1 MVSAGMTFDVD
12 DVLGR
17 LTVAE
22 KAALTIG
29 HGAWSVAPLPAHGV
43 PGLSLAD
50 GPHGVRKVLDRDDPR
65 GKETVP
71 ATCFPTA
78 SLLGATWDHEVIRRV
93 GEAVGR
99 EARSAGVD
107 VLLGPGVNIKRSPLC
122 GRNFE
127 YFSEDPFLSGAAGAA
142 WIEGAQSA
150 GVDACVKHFAVN
162 NQEHRR
168 FCVDAIVDERALREI
183 YLPAFHTAVGA
194 GVATVMSA
202 YNRVNGTYA
211 TENPTL
217 LTRVLREEWG
227 FDGAVISDWGAVADR
242 VSSLTAGMDLQMPGD
257 GGDRVAE
264 TVAAVRESRLA
275 EADLDR
281 AARAV
286 LRLIRSAAER
296 RASEPD
302 PVDEDAHHHLGRL
315 TASAGTVLLRN
326 EPVDGQ
332 PVLPF
337 APRMRAPYRIALI
350 GAFAGE
356 PRFQGSGSS
365 RVVPT
370 RVATLRS
377 ELRKRLPFSQIHY
390 VPGYRRHDDVDSP
403 PLRQVAVR
411 EAAEADVAVVVVGL
425 PESHETEGLDRTS
438 MDLPGPHDALVRAV
452 AATNPRTV
460 VVVVS
465 GSPVTLPWRHEVPAI
480 LQAYLGGQAAGAA
493 LADVLTGATDP
504 GGRLAE
510 TFPAE
515 LADYPVAAIPKGPR
529 QAEYRESV
537 FVGYRWFDTA
547 DVPVAYPFGHGL
559 SYTTFEW
566 SDSTTST
573 SEVTPAE
580 LVDGRLEVSVTV
592 TNTGARTGSEV
603 VQVYAERTDAG
614 IYRPRRAL
622 AGFAKVHLRPGEA
635 ERVTVGVD
643 VAGFHHWDAARGAF
657 VVEDGAW
664 QVHVSASVSDVRAS
678 HRVVTHGGVE
688 PDCSPTCRAYRSLHP
703 HHVFSRRAFE
713 ELLDED
719 LPDNVADRPGEFT
732 ENTPIADVLHSAAG
746 RRLHDL
752 VAGALAR
759 DITGDGTVFAG
770 DSREL
775 AREVVPRVMLQGGL
789 TPEMVRTVV
798 DTLNGDWRA
807 AARDGGA
814 VVRALAGTR
823 TERLR
828 RLLRRN

>member
-1 MVSAGMTFDVD
+1 MTFDVD
-12 DVLGR
+12 AVLNR

-22 KAALTIG
+22 KATLTVG
-29 HGAWSVAPLPAHGV
+29 QGAWSVPPLPGHGV

-50 GPHGVRKVLDRDDPR
+50 GPHGVRKVLGADDPR
-65 GKETVP
+65 GGGTAP

-78 SLLGATWDHEVIRRV
+78 SLLGATWDPEVIRRV
-93 GEAVGR
+93 GEALGR

-127 YFSEDPFLSGAAGAA
+127 YFSEDPFLSGVAGAA
-142 WIEGAQSA
+142 WIGGAQWA

-168 FCVDAIVDERALREI
+168 FSIDAIVDERALREI
-183 YLPAFHTAVGA
+183 YLPAFRTAVRAGA
-194 GVATVMSA
+194 ATVMSA

-211 TENPTL
+211 TENPML

-227 FDGAVISDWGAVADR
+227 FDGAVISDWGAVNDR
-242 VSSLTAGMDLQMPGD
+242 AASLAAGMDLQMPGD
-257 GGDRVAE
+257 GADRVAE
-264 TVAAVRESRLA
+264 TVAAVQEGRLA

-281 AARAV
+281 AARSV
-286 LRLIRSAAER
+286 LRLIRRAEERRSAA
-296 RASEPD
+296 
-302 PVDEDAHHHLGRL
+302 PVAFDEDAHHHLGQL

-326 EPVDGQ
+326 EAVDGR
-332 PVLPF
+332 PVLPLG
-337 APRMRAPYRIALI
+337 PRRQAPYRIALI
-350 GAFAGE
+350 GALAGE

-425 PESHETEGLDRTS
+425 PESHETEGLDRTR

-465 GSPVTLPWRHEVPAI
+465 GAPVTLPWRGEVAAI

-493 LADVLTGATDP
+493 VADVLTGATDP

-515 LADYPVAAIPKGPR
+515 LDDHPAAALPNGPR
-529 QAEYRESV
+529 QAEYRESL

-559 SYTTFEW
+559 SYTTFDW
-566 SDSTTST
+566 SDSALNRA
-573 SEVTPAE
+573 EVTPEE
-580 LVDGRLEVSVTV
+580 LREGRLEVSVTV
-592 TNTGARTGSEV
+592 TNTGTRPGSDV
-603 VQVYAERTDAG
+603 VQVYVERTDAG
-614 IYRPRRAL
+614 IFRPRRAL
-622 AGFAKVHLRPGEA
+622 AGFAKVHLLAGES
-635 ERVTVGVD
+635 ERVTIAVD
-643 VAGFHHWDAARGAF
+643 VAGFHHWDAAGGAF

-664 QVHVSASVSDVRAS
+664 RVHVSASAIEVRAN
-678 HRVVTHGGVE
+678 HGVVTNGGVD
-688 PDCSPTCRAYRSLHP
+688 PDCAPTCRAYRSLHP

-732 ENTPIADVLHSAAG
+732 ENTPIGDALRSAAG

-759 DITGDGTVFAG
+759 DMAGDGTVFAG
-770 DSREL
+770 DARDL
-775 AREVVPRVMLQGGL
+775 AREVVPRMMLQGGL
-789 TPEMVRTVV
+789 TPAMVRTVV

-823 TERLR
+823 SERLR
-828 RLLRRN
+828 RLVRRR

>member
-1 MVSAGMTFDVD
+1 MTFDVD
-12 DVLGR
+12 AVLSR
-17 LTVAE
+17 LTVTE
-22 KAALTIG
+22 KATLTIG
-29 HGAWSVAPLPAHGV
+29 QGAWSVAALPEHGV
-43 PGLSLAD
+43 PALSLAD
-50 GPHGVRKVLDRDDPR
+50 GPHGVRRVLGADDP
-65 GKETVP
+65 GGVGTAP

-78 SLLGATWDHEVIRRV
+78 SLLGATWDREVIRRV
-93 GEAVGR
+93 GEALGR
-99 EARSAGVD
+99 EARAAGVD

-127 YFSEDPFLSGAAGAA
+127 YFSEDPFLSGVAGAA
-142 WIEGAQSA
+142 WIDGAQSA
-150 GVDACVKHFAVN
+150 GVDACVKHFAAN

-168 FCVDAIVDERALREI
+168 FSIDAIVDERALREI
-183 YLPAFHTAVGA
+183 YLPAFRTAVGA

-211 TENPTL
+211 TEHPML
-217 LTRVLREEWG
+217 LSRVLREEWQ
-227 FDGAVISDWGAVADR
+227 FDGAVISDWGAVNDR
-242 VSSLTAGMDLQMPGD
+242 VASLVAGMDLQMPGD
-257 GGDRVAE
+257 GADRVAE
-264 TVAAVRESRLA
+264 TVAAVSEGRLA

-286 LRLIRSAAER
+286 LRLLRRAEERRSAGTE
-296 RASEPD
+296 

-326 EPVDGQ
+326 EPVDGR

-337 APRMRAPYRIALI
+337 GPRLQAPYRIALI
-350 GAFAGE
+350 GALAGE

-425 PESHETEGLDRTS
+425 PESHESEGLDRTR

-465 GSPVTLPWRHEVPAI
+465 GAPVTLPWRGEVPAI

-493 LADVLTGATDP
+493 LADVLTGAADP

-515 LADYPVAAIPKGPR
+515 LDDHPVAALPNGPR
-529 QAEYRESV
+529 QAEYRESL

-559 SYTTFEW
+559 SYTTFDW
-566 SDSTTST
+566 SDSSLNAA
-573 SEVTPAE
+573 EVTPGE
-580 LVDGRLEVSVTV
+580 LVQGYLEVSVTV
-592 TNTGARTGSEV
+592 TNTGSRPGSDV
-603 VQVYAERTDAG
+603 VQVYVERTDAG
-614 IYRPRRAL
+614 IHRPRRAL
-622 AGFAKVHLRPGEA
+622 AGFAKVFLLAGES
-635 ERVTVGVD
+635 ERVSIAVD
-643 VAGFHHWDAARGAF
+643 VAGFHHWDAAAGAF
-657 VVEDGAW
+657 VVENGAW
-664 QVHVSASVSDVRAS
+664 RIHVSASVSEVRAS
-678 HRVVTHGGVE
+678 HRVVTHGGVD
-688 PDCSPTCRAYRSLHP
+688 PDCAPTCRAYRSLHP

-732 ENTPIADVLHSAAG
+732 ENTPIGDVLHSAAG

-759 DITGDGTVFAG
+759 DMAGDGTVFAG
-770 DSREL
+770 ETRDL
-775 AREVVPRVMLQGGL
+775 AREVVPRMMLQGGL
-789 TPEMVRTVV
+789 TPAMVRTVV

-823 TERLR
+823 SERLR
-828 RLLRRN
+828 RLVRRR

>member
-1 MVSAGMTFDVD
+1 MVNPGVTFDVE
-12 DVLGR
+12 DVLSR
-17 LTVAE
+17 LTIAE

-29 HGAWSVAPLPAHGV
+29 LGAWAVAPLPEHGV
-43 PGLSLAD
+43 RGLSLAD
-50 GPHGVRKVLDRDDPR
+50 GPHGVRKVRTEGDPR
-65 GKETVP
+65 GRGTAP

-78 SLLGATWDHEVIRRV
+78 SLLGSTWDREVVRRV
-93 GEAVGR
+93 GQALGR
-99 EARSAGVD
+99 EARAAGVD

-127 YFSEDPFLSGAAGAA
+127 YFSEDPLLSGVAGAA
-142 WIEGAQSA
+142 WIEGVQSA

-168 FCVDAIVDERALREI
+168 FSVDAIVDERALREI
-183 YLPAFHTAVGA
+183 YLPAFRAAVGA
-194 GVATVMSA
+194 QVATVMSA

-211 TENPTL
+211 TESPTL

-227 FDGAVISDWGAVADR
+227 FDGAVISDWGAVNDR
-242 VSSLTAGMDLQMPGD
+242 VASLAAGMDLQMPGD
-257 GGDRVAE
+257 GADRVAE
-264 TVAAVRESRLA
+264 TVDAVEGGRLD

-286 LRLIRSAAER
+286 LRLIQRAEER
-296 RASEPD
+296 RAD
-302 PVDEDAHHHLGRL
+302 PVEPFDEDAHHHLGRL

-326 EPVDGQ
+326 EPVDGA

-337 APRMRAPYRIALI
+337 APRLQAPYRIALI
-350 GAFAGE
+350 GALAGE

-425 PESHETEGLDRTS
+425 PESHETEGLDRTA
-438 MDLPGPHDALVRAV
+438 MDLPAPHDALVRAV

-465 GSPVTLPWRHEVPAI
+465 GAPVTLPWRDEVPAI

-510 TFPAE
+510 TFPAA
-515 LADYPVAAIPKGPR
+515 LGDHPVAAIPNGPR
-529 QAEYRESV
+529 QAEYRESL

-547 DVPVAYPFGHGL
+547 DVPVAFPFGHGL

-566 SDSTTST
+566 TDSSL
-573 SEVTPAE
+573 SAADVTPAE
-580 LVDGRLEVSVTV
+580 LTDGRLEVSVTV
-592 TNTGARTGSEV
+592 TNTGTRPGSDV
-603 VQVYAERTDAG
+603 VQVYAERTDVG
-614 IYRPRRAL
+614 IHRPRRTL
-622 AGFAKVHLRPGEA
+622 AGFAKVHLLAGES
-635 ERVTVGVD
+635 ERVTIPVD
-643 VAGFHHWDAARGAF
+643 VAAFHHWDVASGAF
-657 VVEDGAW
+657 VVENGAW
-664 QVHVSASVSDVRAS
+664 QVHVSASSSEVRAS
-678 HRVVTHGGVE
+678 HRVVTHGGAE

-713 ELLDED
+713 DLLDED

-732 ENTPIADVLHSAAG
+732 ENTPLADVLHSAAG

-759 DITGDGTVFAG
+759 DMAGDGTVFAG
-770 DSREL
+770 DARDL
-775 AREVVPRVMLQGGL
+775 AREVVPRMMLQGGL

-828 RLLRRN
+828 RRFRRR